1 MIRSWSLK
9 MKLKFY
15 ALAGVIALISGAVLL
30 SVNIYGIFK
39 DVRPQMFFADELRF
53 EEDITLSREE
63 TFEALERLEGETDKE
78 YADRITKVI
87 GSGLAHVHWERYDT
101 QKFNQLI
108 PIWENYFLYFMGRF
122 SGIPEF
128 ERYHFANYER
138 SLNRGIGICG
148 DASMIMS
155 QLLDK
160 QGIPNQLLTF
170 PGHVVLAAT
179 FDNGQELTFDPD
191 FGVSLD
197 YSPVDLRSSPD
208 AIRQAYTDA
217 GYLQSDVNLLNT
229 IYDNEFERWNGVS
242 HFITK
247 KYYFEILAYWLK
259 WPLPFILI
267 ILGGFLVRLPL
278 KKSNWM

>member
-1 MIRSWSLK
+1 

-15 ALAGVIALISGAVLL
+15 ALTGVIALTLGAGLL
-30 SVNIYGIFK
+30 CVNIYGMFK

-53 EEDITLSREE
+53 EEDITLTREE
-63 TFEALERLEGETDKE
+63 TFEAIVRLEGETDKE
-78 YADRITKVI
+78 YADRITQVI
-87 GSGLAHVHWERYDT
+87 GGGLAHIHWERYET

-170 PGHVVLAAT
+170 PGHVILAAT
-179 FDNGQELTFDPD
+179 FDNGEELAFDPD
-191 FGVSLD
+191 FGVSLN
-197 YSPVDLRSSPD
+197 YSPVELSSSPG
-208 AIRQAYTDA
+208 AVGQAYADA
-217 GYLQSDVNLLNT
+217 GYPQSDVIVMNR
-229 IYDNEFERWNGVS
+229 IYDNTFKRWDGVS

-247 KYYFEILAYWLK
+247 KYYFEIFAYWLK
-259 WPLPFILI
+259 WPVPFILI
-267 ILGGFLVRLPL
+267 VLGGFFVRLSF
-278 KKSNWM
+278 KKMTGYKETFADHL